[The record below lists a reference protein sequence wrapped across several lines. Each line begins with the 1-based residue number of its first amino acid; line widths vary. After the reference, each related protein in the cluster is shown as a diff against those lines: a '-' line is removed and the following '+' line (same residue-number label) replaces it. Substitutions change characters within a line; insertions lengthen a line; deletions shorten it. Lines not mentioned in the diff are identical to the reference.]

1 MKTTFLTPVLL
12 AFLSACVADSDQP
25 KSGEANG
32 GIPPA
37 SPVRNAVLRTPPP
50 HKQGFK
56 SNIEQDTRA
65 NRDFRHVRYTGQHLQ
80 LVLMSLKPGEEIGS
94 ETHPNADQFFRFEEG
109 TGKCVV
115 NGHEYLVRDGDAVI
129 APAGTAHNVI
139 NTSPTKAL
147 KLYTIY
153 AAPQHQDGVV
163 RATKR
168 EAEQHETRFDGKT
181 TE

>member
-1 MKTTFLTPVLL
+1 MKPSALAPALLL
-12 AFLSACVADSDQP
+12 AFLSACIADSDQH
-25 KSGEANG
+25 KTAETG

-37 SPVRNAVLRTPPP
+37 PPVRNAVLRTPPP
-50 HKQGFK
+50 SKHGFK

-80 LVLMSLKPGEEIGS
+80 LVLMSLQPGEEIGS
-94 ETHPNADQFFRFEEG
+94 ETHANADQFFRFEEG

-115 NGHEYLVRDGDAVI
+115 DGHEYLVRDGDAVI
-129 APAGTAHNVI
+129 APAGSVHNVI
-139 NTSPTKAL
+139 NTSPTRAL
-147 KLYTIY
+147 KLYTIF

-168 EAEQHETRFDGKT
+168 EAEQHETKFDGKT

>member
-1 MKTTFLTPVLL
+1 ML
-12 AFLSACVADSDQP
+12 AFLSACIADSDQP
-25 KSGEANG
+25 KTAETS

-37 SPVRNAVLRTPPP
+37 TTVHNAVFRTAPPS
-50 HKQGFK
+50 KQGFK

-94 ETHPNADQFFRFEEG
+94 ETHANADQFFRFEEG

-115 NGHEYLVRDGDAVI
+115 NGHEYPVQAGDAVI
-129 APAGTAHNVI
+129 APAGSVHNVI
-139 NTSPTKAL
+139 NTSPTKTL

-163 RATKR
+163 RATKQ
-168 EAEQHETRFDGKT
+168 EAEQHEARFNGKT